1 MSGLH
6 VVKQNLKEVLE
17 MRKLLVVF
25 VAFSILFFGLTFG
38 IVTAQTTHG
47 LQDEKFT
54 AEQLRD
60 YGATMYGR
68 GKMLKEMGEA
78 MMKAGEEGQKTAPIS
93 ADKGI
98 PGGPQYLVEKGK
110 MMKEM
115 GEKMMVEGEK
125 MMREAEASLWKEG
138 VPGAKIPPAK
148 K

>member
-1 MSGLH
+1 
-6 VVKQNLKEVLE
+6 
-17 MRKLLVVF
+17 MRKFFVF
-25 VAFSILFFGLTFG
+25 AIALSILFLGLTFG
-38 IVTAQTTHG
+38 VAKAQQTHG
-47 LQDEKFT
+47 FQDQKFT

-78 MMKAGEEGQKTAPIS
+78 MMRAGEEGQKTAPIT
-93 ADKGI
+93 ADKGV

-115 GEKMMVEGEK
+115 GEKMMIEGER
-125 MMREAEASLWKEG
+125 MIREAEASLWKEG
-138 VPGAKIPPAK
+138 VPGAKAPVKAPAK